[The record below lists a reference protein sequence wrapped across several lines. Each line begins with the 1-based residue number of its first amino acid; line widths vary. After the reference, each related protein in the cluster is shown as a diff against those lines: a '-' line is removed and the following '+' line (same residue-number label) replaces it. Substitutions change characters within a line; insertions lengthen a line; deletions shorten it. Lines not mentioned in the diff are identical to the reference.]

1 MIRAHYDLAISA
13 GTAITLAVV
22 GAPWVLWIVWAV
34 LLACQVARRG
44 LQRYG

>member
-13 GTAITLAVV
+13 GTAITLGVV
-22 GAPWVLWIVWAV
+22 HAPWFLWIVWAV

-44 LQRYG
+44 LHRHG

>member
-1 MIRAHYDLAISA
+1 MIRAHYDLAISTGVA
-13 GTAITLAVV
+13 VTLGVV
-22 GAPWVLWIVWAV
+22 GAPGFLWIVWAV